1 MLLTACGAHEAV
13 EPGPSKGVTD
23 QAFDWERPLV
33 PGDSGNRNWFKVLT
47 FNSTKSLNDT
57 TKWLTWA
64 ISRYGHV
71 KSGIE
76 MMDLTMV
83 SIDHC
88 TLRCFER
95 RVEHLNEREQGV
107 TRESH
112 LAIPLADID
121 LQLRVPE
128 ASSEYIRFDLTKNTE
143 ISRRYLEHGQDK
155 GSRIEPEGDILLPIR
170 NEDHICERIVWALV
184 HASRLCGAKVKTQ
197 FGRE

>member
-95 RVEHLNEREQGV
+95 RAEHLNEHEEGV

-112 LAIPLADID
+112 LAIPLADLD
-121 LQLRVPE
+121 LQLRVPG
-128 ASSEYIRFDLTKNTE
+128 ASSE
-143 ISRRYLEHGQDK
+143 
-155 GSRIEPEGDILLPIR
+155 
-170 NEDHICERIVWALV
+170 
-184 HASRLCGAKVKTQ
+184 
-197 FGRE
+197 